1 MSKHPIV
8 HVEISSADRE
18 ASGKFYHDLF
28 GWEVQQMPEMSY
40 ATFATGD
47 GEVGGGLNPVTP
59 ENPPGT
65 IMVYVNTEDIE
76 DSLRKVESLGG
87 KVLSRPQMIP
97 DVGLFAIFK
106 DPTGNTL
113 ALLQPTMQQQ

>member
-28 GWEVQQMPEMSY
+28 GWEVQQMPEVNY

-97 DVGLFAIFK
+97 DVGLFALFK

>member
-8 HVEISSADRE
+8 HVEISAADRE

-28 GWEVQQMPEMSY
+28 GWEVQQMPEVNY

-47 GEVGGGLNPVTP
+47 GVGGGLNPVTP

-65 IMVYVNTEDIE
+65 ILVYINTDDIE
-76 DSLRKVESLGG
+76 DSLRQVESLGG

-113 ALLQPTMQQQ
+113 ALLQPIMQQQ

>member
-8 HVEISSADRE
+8 HVEISAADRE

-28 GWEVQQMPEMSY
+28 GWEVQQMPEANY

-47 GEVGGGLNPVTP
+47 GEVGGGLNPITNG
-59 ENPPGT
+59 NPPGT
-65 IMVYVNTEDIE
+65 IMVYVNTDDIE

-87 KVLSRPQMIP
+87 KVLSRPEMIP
-97 DVGLFAIFK
+97 GIGLFAYFK

-113 ALLQPTMQQQ
+113 ALLQPIMQQ